1 MRQELKRSAAK
12 TLCWSL
18 ITFISSCL
26 IVYIAL
32 GGFGFFEILAC
43 DLILRSSLY
52 FIHERAWCECRYG
65 VKPPAV
71 FLCPSQAGE
80 GLQSKHL

>member
-12 TLCWSL
+12 TMFWLL
-18 ITFISSCL
+18 ITFITSCL

-32 GGFGFFEILAC
+32 GRYGLFEILAC

-52 FIHERAWCECRYG
+52 FIHERAWSECRYG
-65 VKPPAV
+65 LKPPAV
-71 FLCPSQAGE
+71 FLCPTQSGG